1 MADRRGK
8 NGNSDRFYFHGLQD
22 MILYIENPNDASRKP
37 ELISEFGKVASYKIN
52 TQKSLAFLHT
62 NNERSLPTVTA
73 AMKFKRCLLL
83 GRKVMTNL
91 DTILKKKDIICQ
103 QRSV

>member
-1 MADRRGK
+1 MADREGK

-37 ELISEFGKVASYKIN
+37 ELINEFGKVANYKIN
-52 TQKSLAFLHT
+52 TQKSLAFIYT
-62 NNERSLPTVTA
+62 NNERSLLTVTA

-91 DTILKKKDIICQ
+91 DSILKKKDITSP

>member
-1 MADRRGK
+1 
-8 NGNSDRFYFHGLQD
+8 

-37 ELISEFGKVASYKIN
+37 ELIDEFGKVASYKII
-52 TQKSLAFLHT
+52 TQKSLAFLYT
-62 NNERSLPTVTA
+62 NSERSLLTVTA

-91 DTILKKKDIICQ
+91 DSILKKKDITSP
-103 QRSV
+103 QRSVLSKLWIFQ